1 MVAELIF
8 SKLSA
13 VNLKK
18 YSANGDFCETFK
30 TGFIKSTIAQKMKLF
45 IEDFFSK
52 CDQIRKKLQIW
63 SHLLKK
69 SLVENLIFY
78 AVHLYESGFIS
89 SQCSVSIP
97 TLSALEM

>member
-30 TGFIKSTIAQKMKLF
+30 TAFIKSTIAQETADLVTF
-45 IEDFFSK
+45 TEEILS
-52 CDQIRKKLQIW
+52 RKPHFL
-63 SHLLKK
+63 
-69 SLVENLIFY
+69 
-78 AVHLYESGFIS
+78 
-89 SQCSVSIP
+89 CSAP
-97 TLSALEM
+97 L